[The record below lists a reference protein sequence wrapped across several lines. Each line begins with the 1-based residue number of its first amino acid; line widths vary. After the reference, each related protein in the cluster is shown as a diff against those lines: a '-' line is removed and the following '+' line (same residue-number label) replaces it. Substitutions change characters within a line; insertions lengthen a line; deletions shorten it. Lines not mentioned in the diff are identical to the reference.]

1 MMAPAWRLANLAD
14 IPAAII
20 TAEASYH
27 AVYDHC
33 TAKYLTQ
40 AGVKVSAFRLGYQ
53 ALHGNAQMIALEKN
67 SLKVAAMI
75 AGWLAPYYPGTLA
88 RFLIRGVEMT
98 HNFQGEV
105 IALSKVSH

>member
-1 MMAPAWRLANLAD
+1 
-14 IPAAII
+14 
-20 TAEASYH
+20 
-27 AVYDHC
+27 
-33 TAKYLTQ
+33 
-40 AGVKVSAFRLGYQ
+40 
-53 ALHGNAQMIALEKN
+53 MIALEKN

>member
-40 AGVKVSAFRLGYQ
+40 AGVKVSAFRLGYR
-53 ALHGNAQMIALEKN
+53 ALHHNAQITLEKN
-67 SLKVAAMI
+67 NLKVAAMI
-75 AGWLAPYYPGTLA
+75 AEWLALYRPGTLT

-98 HNFQGEV
+98 RNSQ
-105 IALSKVSH
+105 